1 MFNELGDKSTFMTT
15 LLYIEGKREG
25 RKQRRR
31 KWKERRKKGKRKKK
45 SERKRQG
52 KKNRIW
58 FLKRPI

>member
-31 KWKERRKKGKRKKK
+31 KWKEKEERKKK
-45 SERKRQG
+45 EEK
-52 KKNRIW
+52 
-58 FLKRPI
+58 